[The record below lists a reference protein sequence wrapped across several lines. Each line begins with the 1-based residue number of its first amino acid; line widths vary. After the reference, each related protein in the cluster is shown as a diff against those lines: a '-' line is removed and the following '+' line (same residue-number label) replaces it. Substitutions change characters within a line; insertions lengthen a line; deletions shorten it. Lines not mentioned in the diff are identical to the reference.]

1 MVILY
6 NRWIYQLFDQWIIT
20 ILFQKNTGKPTY
32 QSDARNGKHKDI
44 VWQVNLL
51 LKMMIIVMV
60 VMIMSL
66 RMCCLGEVGHRQFGW
81 LSQLLLCFRGWKVFT
96 QFMSCQRYWTFQKSP
111 WIPKTCF
118 NHQCNVLIIPGW
130 PTGLSWRQH
139 FGRFLEMIE
148 KWLVMDSLQY
158 NHILWEKRS

>member
-44 VWQVNLL
+44 VWQVNLVL
-51 LKMMIIVMV
+51 MMKIMVMVMV
-60 VMIMSL
+60 VVVVMMVIIMML

-118 NHQCNVLIIPGW
+118 NHQCNVSIIPGW

-139 FGRFLEMIE
+139 FGRFL
-148 KWLVMDSLQY
+148 
-158 NHILWEKRS
+158 